1 MNVLIN
7 GGKDRAMPLTT
18 EHKQKVYLSM
28 ERWRWPVEEY
38 IEIYLLVN
46 IPEFQLRLI
55 ENNKTNLQVKMCISE
70 AGRHETPILS
80 GMVNYMQVN
89 PVWNVSTSIAGTEI
103 LASLKNNGSY

>member
-7 GGKDRAMPLTT
+7 DGKDRAMPLTT

-55 ENNKTNLQVKMCISE
+55 ENNKTNLQVKMSIGE
-70 AGRHETPILS
+70 AGRHETPI
-80 GMVNYMQVN
+80 
-89 PVWNVSTSIAGTEI
+89 
-103 LASLKNNGSY
+103 